1 MIARF
6 RGSTGKYTSAEYRKK
21 DTKPYV
27 RMDQGLRVPLTG
39 DYVQLK
45 SWDQL
50 GKGDNKNPFPQIF
63 NPSMGLLLR
72 ESKDGIWNPQG
83 KVYEYVEL
91 TDEYMQFLYDFWD
104 WNSQYR
110 LSPHGKI
117 EGTYKR
123 PGNFRTFYK
132 TTPGSVL
139 DVYRYMTEA
148 HVWATEGGSR
158 EAGSRDSVMKVNL
171 DADENIK
178 WLYDPMGLNLL
189 KRIGSTGT
197 HWLIEAIDTLK
208 PPPSIAE
215 VASKPHWYFWCNQ
228 WGKYSGATRFPQIA
242 NANAVNG
249 LPAAGTASP
258 LFSRGGVIAV
268 AKKSCNVMQN
278 GAPWS
283 PYRPK

>member
-1 MIARF
+1 MITASF
-6 RGSTGKYTSAEYRKK
+6 RTSTGQVVRAEYEKAPL
-21 DTKPYV
+21 PYV
-27 RMDQGLRVPLTG
+27 RMDQNLRVPLVG
-39 DYVQLK
+39 DFIQLK
-45 SWDQL
+45 TWDQL
-50 GKGDNKNPFPQIF
+50 GKGDNVKPYPQIF
-63 NPSMGLLLR
+63 NPGMGLLLR
-72 ESKDGIWNPQG
+72 ESKDGVWDPDG

-91 TDEYMQFLYDFWD
+91 EDEWLWFLHNFWD

-110 LSPHGKI
+110 LLKNGKI

-158 EAGSRDSVMKVNL
+158 EAGSRDPVMKVNMS
-171 DADENIK
+171 ARENIK
-178 WLYDPMGLNLL
+178 WLFDPMGLGVF

-197 HWLIEAIDTLK
+197 HWLVEAIDVLK
-208 PPPSIAE
+208 PPPTMEHIAQN
-215 VASKPHWYFWCNQ
+215 PHLMFWCNQ

-242 NANAVNG
+242 NANKVVG
-249 LPAAGTASP
+249 LSEAGTASP
-258 LFSRGGVIAV
+258 FFSKGGVVAI
-268 AKKSCNVMQN
+268 AKKSCVVLQN

>member
-1 MIARF
+1 MIASF
-6 RGSTGKYTSAEYRKK
+6 KYPTGKVVRAEYRKK

-27 RMDQGLRVPLTG
+27 RMDQGLRVPMTG
-39 DYVQLK
+39 DYIQLK

-72 ESKDGIWNPQG
+72 ESKDGIWNPEG

-91 TDEYMQFLYDFWD
+91 EDEWLKFLYDFWD

-110 LSPHGKI
+110 LSPNGKI
-117 EGTYKR
+117 EGTYQR
-123 PGNFRTFYK
+123 DGNFRTFYK

-158 EAGSRDSVMKVNL
+158 EAGSRDPVMKVNMN
-171 DADENIK
+171 AKENIK
-178 WLYDPMGLNLL
+178 WLCDPMGLNLL

-197 HWLIEAIDTLK
+197 HWLCEAIDLLK
-208 PPPSIAE
+208 PPPTMDHLA
-215 VASKPHWYFWCNQ
+215 KNPHLIFWCNQ
-228 WGKYSGATRFPQIA
+228 WGKYSGATRFPQIS
-242 NANAVNG
+242 NANKVNG
-249 LPAAGTASP
+249 LPEAGTASP
-258 LFSRGGVIAV
+258 LLSKGGVIAI
-268 AKKSCNVMQN
+268 AKRSCNVMPN
-278 GAPWS
+278 GASWS